1 MARLILLDA
10 GPLGLASGP
19 NGKPGGDACRDWLRE
34 LVSSGTRIV
43 VPEVADF
50 EVRRE
55 LLQIRAVAGIRR
67 LDVLKNRYAYLP
79 ITTAAMLRAAEFW
92 AEIRRGPGAAPTAPR
107 DSLDGDAVLAGQ
119 AATAG
124 APGDVVVVAT
134 DNLRHLGRFSGITAA
149 EWRTL
154 V

>member
-19 NGKPGGDACRDWLRE
+19 NGTPRGDACRLWLHD
-34 LVSSGTRIV
+34 LTAAGARIV

-55 LLQIRAVAGIRR
+55 MLRRRAVAGIRR
-67 LDVLKNRYAYLP
+67 LDALKTRYAYLP
-79 ITTAAMLRAAEFW
+79 ITTPAMLRAAEFW
-92 AEIRRGPGAAPTAPR
+92 ADVRRGPGAAPTAPR

-124 APGDVVVVAT
+124 GPGDTVEVAT
-134 DNLRHLGRFSGITAA
+134 DNLRHLGRFAGIGAA
-149 EWRTL
+149 DWWTI